1 MNRGLL
7 ESVGSSGRIFLNLFV
22 LSFTPRC
29 LAIFW
34 SSEELLLRQ
43 WAQSTGW
50 LAKSNSKAVR
60 LRLKAFGPL
69 VFITIPSATGVVQA
83 VTGLSLPST
92 STKHRRH

>member
-7 ESVGSSGRIFLNLFV
+7 ESMGSSGRIFLNLFV

-34 SSEELLLRQ
+34 SSQEPFFGQ

-50 LAKSNSKAVR
+50 LARSNSKAVR
-60 LRLKAFGPL
+60 ASLNAFFPL
-69 VFITIPSATGVVQA
+69 VLTTIPSATGVVQA
-83 VTGLSLPST
+83 VTGLS
-92 STKHRRH
+92 